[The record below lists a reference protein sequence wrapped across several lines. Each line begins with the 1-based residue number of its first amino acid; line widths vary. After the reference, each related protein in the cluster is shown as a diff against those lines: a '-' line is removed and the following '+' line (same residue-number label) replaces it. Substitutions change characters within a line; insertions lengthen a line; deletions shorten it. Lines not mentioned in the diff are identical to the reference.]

1 MQFTKQDARKMLYR
15 FAGIYTLVSIF
26 YDILNASGVAGFDQ
40 HPSYF
45 TAIAY
50 TLILYFAD
58 LFKLD
63 TAR

>member
-15 FAGIYTLVSIF
+15 FAGIYTLVSIV
-26 YDILNASGVAGFDQ
+26 YDVLNAWGIAGFEQ

-45 TAIAY
+45 TAMIY

-58 LFKLD
+58 LFKLQ
-63 TAR
+63 TAG

>member
-1 MQFTKQDARKMLYR
+1 MLYR

-26 YDILNASGVAGFDQ
+26 YDVLNACGVAGFDQ
-40 HPSYF
+40 HPTYF

-63 TAR
+63 TAQ